1 MLQCLQHKWSLDL
14 ESQAKDGQ
22 KNGSDLTVFF
32 FCLAIRNSE
41 DVKIVKKKN
50 LFRAIN
56 SDQSQ

>member
-32 FCLAIRNSE
+32 FLIAKE
-41 DVKIVKKKN
+41 K
-50 LFRAIN
+50 L
-56 SDQSQ
+56 